1 MNSVW
6 ITPSIYKESS
16 RSLLNGQAEHRQAT
30 VAKEC
35 GFPISFKEFL
45 KILSLFFFFNAGK
58 WQILIYCSQEILDS
72 P

>member
-45 KILSLFFFFNAGK
+45 KILSLFFFLMLGNGRYLFIALK
-58 WQILIYCSQEILDS
+58 KF
-72 P
+72 